1 MPKDLD
7 HVRRL
12 ASKDSL
18 AVAATARPDGTVQV
32 SLVNAGVLDDP
43 VTGDPSVGFVAH
55 GSSRKLVYLRKSG
68 RATVLF
74 RNGADW
80 VAVEGPVRLF
90 GPDDLVDDLGAG
102 QLAMLLRTVFVAAG
116 GTHQD
121 WDEFDRVMT
130 ADRRAAVLV
139 KPERISANG

>member
-12 ASKDSL
+12 ATRDSL
-18 AVAATARPDGTVQV
+18 AVAATARPDGTVHA

-43 VTGDPSVGFVAH
+43 VAGQPCIGFVAH
-55 GSSRKLVYLRKSG
+55 GFSRKLAHMRKSG
-68 RATVLF
+68 RAAVVF

-80 VAVEGPVRLF
+80 VAIEGPVRLF
-90 GPDDLVDDLGAG
+90 GPDDPVEGLGAG
-102 QLAMLLRTVFVAAG
+102 QLVMLLRGVFVAAG

-121 WDEFDRVMT
+121 WEEFDRVMQ
-130 ADRRAAVLV
+130 ADRRTAVLV
-139 KPERISANG
+139 TPERISANS